1 MPRIQKFSDQITDF
15 MDDNQMMREC
25 IRKFD
30 EDISLKS
37 SKSEVE
43 LMKTLLQKTFI
54 TFQEWDAIE
63 TSVEK

>member
-15 MDDNQMMREC
+15 MDDNKMMREC

-54 TFQEWDAIE
+54 TFQEWDGIE

>member
-1 MPRIQKFSDQITDF
+1 